1 MAWINGPLPSDKKQ
15 GEKAADVAA
24 PQDDVDTAADEPTG
38 GDEERDTSAE
48 HTETQGDG
56 ETDTSEAAERK
67 PKQSQE
73 DNARFADRRRK
84 QEVDALRQQIRQ
96 RDEWVK
102 ANFGTSHGI
111 NTWEQYTQ
119 AIETEKSKKV
129 DEDLRQ
135 RGLDPDLIR
144 QLLRTDP
151 EFQQIKRE
159 NDEYKRERTS
169 QSLVS
174 QFTELTQEFPHVK
187 EVSDVDD
194 ATWQKFNASNG
205 ALTLTEAYVAAHRKE
220 LRDTLMSAGETKA
233 RSKIG
238 SKDHLGTEKSG
249 SGGFEADVTI
259 PPDRMK
265 TWRSLFGKDLTLAKI
280 KQLERKYQ
288 KGEGGR

>member
-1 MAWINGPLPSDKKQ
+1 
-15 GEKAADVAA
+15 
-24 PQDDVDTAADEPTG
+24 VDTAADEPESG
-38 GDEERDTSAE
+38 NEELDTSAE

-56 ETDTSEAAERK
+56 ETDTSDTAERK

-102 ANFGTSHGI
+102 ENFGASHGI
-111 NTWEQYTQ
+111 TTWEQYTQ
-119 AIETEKSKKV
+119 AIAAENKRKIDDGLREK
-129 DEDLRQ
+129 
-135 RGLDPDLIR
+135 GLDPDLIR
-144 QLLRTDP
+144 QTLRSDP
-151 EFQQIKRE
+151 DFQRMQRE
-159 NDEYKRERTS
+159 NEEFKRERTS
-169 QSLVS
+169 QSLLG
-174 QFTELTQEFPHVK
+174 QFTELTQEFPHIK

-194 ATWQKFNASNG
+194 VTWQKFNASNG

-220 LRDTLMSAGETKA
+220 LKDTLRSEGEKQA

-249 SGGFEADVTI
+249 SGGFEADVTV
-259 PPDRMK
+259 PPERVK
-265 TWRSLFGKDLTLAKI
+265 TWRSLFGNIPMSKI

-288 KGEGGR
+288 KDGGGR